1 MLFVWLNKLVFDVFA
16 TEILHLPKRLRV
28 TKYVVSLSEGA
39 TYV

>member
-1 MLFVWLNKLVFDVFA
+1 MLFVWLNKLVFVVFA
-16 TEILHLPKRLRV
+16 TEILHLPTRLLV